1 MYSPA
6 NHLQFQNNLQMPGTT
21 VFRFPNDEMSQ
32 DSIDSSLSAKKRK
45 SEGILEPTDTRRDSH
60 NVAEKRRRDKIN
72 EKIEELSMLISN
84 NPSKSNKASI
94 LGNTVEHIQALDAR
108 YQELLERNRLLKMEN
123 VQLKQ
128 AHAKLIS
135 SFPHIDPSVALQN
148 HSSDGISV
156 AQTEHDLFM
165 YQQHQLQQHLQ
176 CGEALHGDSSY
187 ELAQEKAQLIGV
199 SQDAVQAHEQL
210 SFLQFPSAQ
219 QYQQFSNHNSH
230 QYSGLQNPQGSFQLP
245 SSFHSLSQFPAHLQ
259 HQYVSIHAQEQQD
272 DEQEQVEDHHAQAH
286 EQLEAHQ
293 LAVVMQHRQLQ
304 QQQQQQ
310 EQQDEPRLV
319 QEYQ

>member
-1 MYSPA
+1 
-6 NHLQFQNNLQMPGTT
+6 MPGTT
-21 VFRFPNDEMSQ
+21 VFRFPDEMSQ
-32 DSIDSSLSAKKRK
+32 DSLDPNLSAKKRK

-60 NVAEKRRRDKIN
+60 NIAEKRRRDKIN

-84 NPSKSNKASI
+84 SPSKANKASI

-148 HSSDGISV
+148 HSDGMTV

-165 YQQHQLQQHLQ
+165 FQQHQLQQHLQ
-176 CGEALHGDSSY
+176 GEPLHVESF
-187 ELAQEKAQLIGV
+187 ELAHQEKAQLMGV
-199 SQDAVQAHEQL
+199 GQDAVQSHEQL
-210 SFLQFPSAQ
+210 PYLQFPSSSQ
-219 QYQQFSNHNSH
+219 QYQQFSSHNSH
-230 QYSGLQNPQGSFQLP
+230 QYSTLQNTQGSFQLP

-259 HQYVSIHAQEQQD
+259 HQFVSMHAHEQQD
-272 DEQEQVEDHHAQAH
+272 EEEEQVEDQPAMNSHDQ
-286 EQLEAHQ
+286 QLEVHQ
-293 LAVVMQHRQLQ
+293 LAVVMQHHQHH
-304 QQQQQQ
+304 Q